1 MSLPKDFL
9 TQLEQYSELSNREKA
24 VFLEIFSSGKSRVQV
39 TQTFNI
45 SDSNLSSC
53 LTGIYKKFCING
65 SGPVKETRLLEYLQK
80 RYLQHKPSGS
90 STIDIAEDDVDVL
103 VQEIR
108 EKVKPSIKEK
118 CGTMRVLD
126 MPQPIELTGERG
138 IYTNVNILEKITGR
152 RRLDIPELLQ
162 NCDPEHFD
170 RFGLSRIKEKRVS
183 GLEVVQRYSKLMVL
197 GKPGAGKTTFLKYLA
212 MQCIEG
218 QFLTNRVPLFIT
230 LKDFAEALKQPDV
243 LKYIAQQLSSCGV
256 HNASVKANQLL
267 RQGKVLILLDGLD
280 EVREEDTKRVLGQ
293 IRDISEQFYT
303 NQFVITCRIAAKE
316 YTFERFTEVE
326 VADFDEEQIAIFA
339 QNWFQLSDPVKAERF
354 MHKLEDN
361 EPIKELASSPLLL
374 TLLCLVLGESAD
386 FPANRSEL
394 YKEGLDIL
402 LKKWDAKRNI
412 ERDQVYKNLSLQRK
426 EDLLSQIALTTF
438 EQKDY
443 FFKQKTVEI
452 YIANFIKGL
461 DETSNEPKKLEQD
474 SQAVLKSIAAQHGL
488 LVERAQGIY
497 GFSSRTLQ
505 AYFAAR
511 EIVTNSAFE
520 KLLRYINDKDWRE
533 IFLLTIGMMRKAD
546 ELLLLMKQKISL
558 MKPDDNDIKNFLSWV
573 SQKSSTI
580 SSFEP
585 FAVWTFYLTLDCDL
599 FSVLV
604 VSQGHTDSLEQGIYH
619 GCNLATNASLISAFH
634 TSLAIN
640 KYHIF
645 ISIISESKELA
656 LDRYL
661 VLALNLAC
669 NLDRAFNLEFIR
681 HRSSNNINSSF
692 STKYITTLNEEL
704 FQILEY
710 AYTYAKDKNFKNSI
724 YQLKKQIYQIF
735 ENRQKNHLNL
745 KNNRQSW
752 INKLRK
758 LMIEY
763 RNIGHNW
770 QFNDAQ
776 IKLLQSYYDANKLLI
791 DCLNSDCYVSRE
803 VKQEIENTLLLLV
816 TNE

>member
-1 MSLPKDFL
+1 
-9 TQLEQYSELSNREKA
+9 
-24 VFLEIFSSGKSRVQV
+24 
-39 TQTFNI
+39 
-45 SDSNLSSC
+45 
-53 LTGIYKKFCING
+53 
-65 SGPVKETRLLEYLQK
+65 
-80 RYLQHKPSGS
+80 
-90 STIDIAEDDVDVL
+90 
-103 VQEIR
+103 
-108 EKVKPSIKEK
+108 
-118 CGTMRVLD
+118 

-138 IYTNVNILEKITGR
+138 IYSNINILEKITGR
-152 RRLDIPELLQ
+152 RRLDISELVQ
-162 NCDPEHFD
+162 DIDPDDFE
-170 RFGLSRIKEKRVS
+170 RFGLNKVKEKRVP
-183 GLEVVQRYSKLMVL
+183 GLEAVQRHNKLMVL

-218 QFLTNRVPLFIT
+218 QYLTNRVPLFIT
-230 LKDFAEALKQPDV
+230 LKDFAEAPKQPDV

-256 HNASVKANQLL
+256 NNANLRADQLL
-267 RQGKVLILLDGLD
+267 KEGKALVLLDGLD
-280 EVREEDTKRVLGQ
+280 EVREEDTKRVLRQ
-293 IRDISEQFYT
+293 IRDISDHFYT

-316 YTFERFTEVE
+316 YTFESFTEVE
-326 VADFDEEQIAIFA
+326 VADFDEEQIGIFA

-361 EPIKELASSPLLL
+361 ESIRELASSPLLL
-374 TLLCLVLGESAD
+374 TLLCLVFGESAD

-412 ERDQVYKNLSLQRK
+412 ERDQVYKTLSLQRK

-443 FFKQKTVEI
+443 FFKQKTVEL

-461 DETSNEPKKLEQD
+461 DDTCTEPKKLEQD

-488 LVERAQGIY
+488 LVERAQGVY

-520 KLLRYINDKDWRE
+520 KLLRYINDIDWRE
-533 IFLLTIGMMRKAD
+533 IFLLTIGMMKKAD
-546 ELLLLMKQKISL
+546 ELLLLMNQKISL
-558 MKPDDNDIKNFLSWV
+558 MRPDDNYIKSFLSWI
-573 SQKSSTI
+573 SQKCSTI
-580 SSFEP
+580 SSFDP

-599 FSVLV
+599 FSVFI
-604 VSQGHTDSLEQGIYH
+604 VSQGHTDSLDQGINH
-619 GCNLATNASLISAFH
+619 GCNLATNTSLISAFN
-634 TSLAIN
+634 TSLSQN

-661 VLALNLAC
+661 VLALNVAC
-669 NLDRAFNLEFIR
+669 NLDRAFNLEFVR
-681 HRSSNNINSSF
+681 HRSSNKINSSF
-692 STKYITTLNEEL
+692 STEYITILNGEL
-704 FQILEY
+704 LQILEY
-710 AYTYAKDKNFKNSI
+710 AYTYAKDNNLKKSI
-724 YQLKKQIYQIF
+724 YQLKREINQTF
-735 ENRQKNHLNL
+735 ENTQKNHLSI
-745 KNNRQSW
+745 KHNRQYW
-752 INKLRK
+752 IENLRK
-758 LMIEY
+758 LMIEH

-776 IKLLQSYYDANKLLI
+776 IKLLKSYYNANKLLV